1 MTLVCRLLFL
11 FFASAIAALA
21 RPDPAE
27 RPNVILLMGDD
38 HGWGETG
45 YNGHPHVQ
53 TPVLDDMAR
62 TGLRLDRFYAGS
74 AVCSPTRAS
83 VMTGR
88 HANRSGVLAFNFSTR
103 PEEITLPQILQQ
115 AGYRTG
121 HFGKWH
127 LGPVKKESPVS
138 PNRMGFDESLAHD
151 NFFDLDPALSR
162 DGATPK
168 VFQGESSEILI
179 DEALAFIRQAH
190 GEGKPFFV
198 VVWFG
203 SPHGPFAGLPKDV
216 ALYNDVPDPKMRQRF
231 AEITAMDRSIGT
243 LREGLR
249 KLGVADDT
257 LLWFN
262 SDNGIPPKIDS
273 FNGRWSG
280 VKGGIGEGSFLGPGL
295 IEWPAVITTPRAS
308 AVPCVT
314 SDILPTVLDLA
325 GVTYPDPGRP
335 LDGISLREL
344 IVAGTMTAR
353 PSPIGFWKY
362 DQKGV
367 DKHPR
372 WIPEELARGDTP
384 RWKEGIDFKNFKH
397 PVPKTANFGGRAAWT
412 DNRYKLITAAA
423 NQGDGEK
430 TERIRLYDLENDPG
444 EATNIAKEKPEIVD
458 KMMKQLHAW
467 QASVERSLSGA
478 DYAKAKDA
486 ASPASTD

>member
-1 MTLVCRLLFL
+1 MIARLLSMVPVL
-11 FFASAIAALA
+11 ALMSATAAA
-21 RPDPAE
+21 TA
-27 RPNVILLMGDD
+27 RPNVVLLMGDD

-53 TPVLDDMAR
+53 TPVLDEMAR

-88 HANRSGVLAFNFSTR
+88 HANRSGVLGFNFSTR

-151 NFFDLDPALSR
+151 NFFDLNPALSR

-179 DEALAFIRQAH
+179 GEALAFIRRAH

-203 SPHGPFAGLPKDV
+203 SPHGPFAGLEKDV
-216 ALYNDVPDPKMRQRF
+216 ALYDDVPDPKMRQRF

-314 SDILPTVLDLA
+314 SDILPTVLDLT
-325 GVTYPDPGRP
+325 GVPYPDPRRP
-335 LDGISLREL
+335 LDGISLRAL
-344 IVAGTMTAR
+344 IVDGTMTAR

-372 WIPEELARGDTP
+372 WIPAELARGNMS
-384 RWKEGIDFKNFKH
+384 RGEAGIDFQNFRH
-397 PVPKTANFGGRAAWT
+397 PVPKTADFGGRAAWT

-423 NQGDGEK
+423 NRKDGEADG
-430 TERIRLYDLENDPG
+430 RIRLYDLVNDPE
-444 EATNIAKEKPEIVD
+444 EATNIAQDHPEIVA
-458 KMMKQLHAW
+458 KMMKQLHEW

-486 ASPASTD
+486 ADDASTD

>member
-1 MTLVCRLLFL
+1 MTVVCRLLFL
-11 FFASAIAALA
+11 FFASAIATLA
-21 RPDPAE
+21 RPDPAD
-27 RPNVILLMGDD
+27 RPNFILLMADD

-74 AVCSPTRAS
+74 SVCSPTRAS

-151 NFFDLDPALSR
+151 NFFDLDPVLSR

-179 DEALAFIRQAH
+179 DEALAFIRRAH

-203 SPHGPFAGLPKDV
+203 SPHGPYAGLEKDV
-216 ALYNDVPDPKMRQRF
+216 ALYADVPDPKMRQRF

-335 LDGISLREL
+335 LDGISLRAL
-344 IVAGTMTAR
+344 IVDGTMTAR

-372 WIPEELARGDTP
+372 WIPAELARGNMS
-384 RWKEGIDFKNFKH
+384 RGEAGIDFQNFRH

-412 DNRYKLITAAA
+412 DNRYKLITAPA
-423 NQGDGEK
+423 NRKDGEADG
-430 TERIRLYDLENDPG
+430 RIRLYDLVNDLE
-444 EATNIAKEKPEIVD
+444 EATNIAQDHPEIVA
-458 KMMKQLHAW
+458 KMMKQLHEW

-486 ASPASTD
+486 ADDASTD